1 MNKVTL
7 VGNVGKEVIMRTF
20 ENGKLASFTLAT
32 KETYTNRKNEEVVST
47 TWHNLVA
54 FGKVA
59 DVCQRMV
66 AKGKLISVEGKINH
80 RSYKIN
86 EDKVMYVSEIQ
97 VYKITE
103 VVKNNKE

>member
-20 ENGKLASFTLAT
+20 ENGKLASVTLAT